1 MTPVLNR
8 FQDMH
13 ILSWIAIIMVYGFS
27 EMGIGIYGRT
37 LFRRKKVRDATFYGI
52 TVPAMAGMYG
62 ALFDA
67 VLQNHHFPTAL
78 FASGLAVLAFGVILR
93 ITALLQIG
101 RGFSTK
107 VERSDNQQLQ
117 TSGIYGMVRHPLYCA
132 TLLQVLGTGLTL
144 NSLVAFILL
153 PVCLAG
159 VLFRIRKEERFMT
172 AEFPEYRGY
181 MNKTRRLIPWIY

>member
-78 FASGLAVLAFGVILR
+78 FASGLAVLAFGS
-93 ITALLQIG
+93 
-101 RGFSTK
+101 FSASPHCC
-107 VERSDNQQLQ
+107 R
-117 TSGIYGMVRHPLYCA
+117 
-132 TLLQVLGTGLTL
+132 
-144 NSLVAFILL
+144 
-153 PVCLAG
+153 
-159 VLFRIRKEERFMT
+159 
-172 AEFPEYRGY
+172 
-181 MNKTRRLIPWIY
+181 